1 MRIVLVHIPRDLYP
15 HPVFSVVYLQT
26 RSENFRLM
34 KQTNQPLHLEFN
46 ADRSYIAIFYE
57 DREVGFCS
65 PEIAARI
72 VETLNEDEQLHEDNE
87 TLTKALQMA
96 CTDLIKQKGGNP
108 AKVTKL
114 MERYLENA
122 KRPEH
127 GTRAIAF
134 LLRDRQR
141 ELDVSDKEFVFFCNS
156 YRLSPQE
163 LRDIYRGKEV
173 TDDQLKVLS
182 RILGKS
188 AKELMEIR
196 DGFSN
201 KEMNTLARILGTSAK
216 ELTELLK

>member
-1 MRIVLVHIPRDLYP
+1 
-15 HPVFSVVYLQT
+15 
-26 RSENFRLM
+26 M
-34 KQTNQPLHLEFN
+34 KQSNQPLHLDFN
-46 ADRSYIAIFYE
+46 ADRTYIAITYGE
-57 DREVGFCS
+57 HEVGFCS

-72 VETLNEDEQLHEDNE
+72 VETLNEDEQLQEDNE

-96 CTDLIKQKGGNP
+96 CMDLIKRTGGNP
-108 AKVTKL
+108 ARVSKL

-163 LRDIYRGKEV
+163 LRDIYRGKEIN
-173 TDDQLKVLS
+173 DEQLKVLS

-188 AKELMEIR
+188 FQELVEIR
-196 DGFSN
+196 DGFSSN
-201 KEMNTLARILGTSAK
+201 EMNTLARILGTSTQ

>member
-1 MRIVLVHIPRDLYP
+1 
-15 HPVFSVVYLQT
+15 
-26 RSENFRLM
+26 M

-46 ADRSYIAIFYE
+46 SDRTYIAIVYE
-57 DREVGFCS
+57 DQEVGFCT

-72 VETLNEDEQLHEDNE
+72 VETLNEDEQLHEDND

-96 CTDLIKQKGGNP
+96 CLDLIRRTGGNP
-108 AKVTKL
+108 ARVNKL

-141 ELDVSDKEFVFFCNS
+141 ELDVSDKEFIFFCNS

-163 LRDIYRGKEV
+163 LRDIYRGKDI
-173 TDDQLKVLS
+173 TDEQIKVIA
-182 RILGKS
+182 RIVGKS
-188 AKELMEIR
+188 AQELIEIR

-201 KEMNTLARILGTSAK
+201 NEMNTLARILGTSTQ